1 MNIRVIGV
9 ETNDFFDMMND
20 DTYKTA
26 FFIYCDVEE
35 YCYLCDDEDG
45 YKRVRKFNNYQFRR
59 CIGIPVCSRTDGC
72 YKGINTFTRQMID
85 KSFRHIVVS
94 MYEHG
99 FDTLYYQISDQIS
112 DQLDIG
118 IRVFEEHPFVHNT
131 VVQYIMNKIY
141 KMTTE
146 PIRLIVKR

>member
-20 DTYKTA
+20 ETYTNS

-35 YCYLCDDEDG
+35 YCYSCDDENG
-45 YKRVRKFNNYQFRR
+45 YKQIRKFNNYNFRR
-59 CIGIPVCSRTDGC
+59 CIGIPVCSRAEGC

-85 KSFRHIVVS
+85 NSFKHASEAI
-94 MYEHG
+94 YKHG
-99 FDTLYYQISDQIS
+99 FDTLYYQISGQKN
-112 DQLDIG
+112 QLDIR

-131 VVQYIMNKIY
+131 VIQYIMNKIH
-141 KMTTE
+141 KITTQ
-146 PIRLIVKR
+146 PILLLIKQ